1 MILLFPAY
9 SYAQRAEDEILQAD
23 SLFRAKQYTQ
33 SLSIYQSLL
42 NKNSYSNAML
52 LKMAYIQE
60 GLNYGKPF

>member
-33 SLSIYQSLL
+33 SLSTYQSLL
-42 NKNSYSNAML
+42 NKNSYSNAIFSN
-52 LKMAYIQE
+52 MAFE
-60 GLNYGKPF
+60 